1 MSYSK
6 TIELRSAKDPK
17 RRLHLP
23 YVDEPV
29 RLVQPRVAGRRSM
42 KPSINLA
49 DYSCRA
55 VLDWLDISFELDH
68 PTQFQ
73 YVQRVIESV
82 TSRVAD
88 VRPAYPGP
96 GGVDTIFNVRVQDPH
111 LDQIR
116 ECTKLIGAKFGEKS
130 EPYVYGME
138 VSVDFYPSVPSDDS
152 RGLMTAL
159 LARHLWPNRDVVSRL
174 RDRPRFT
181 WGRSARQTRRT
192 LGFDRHDADVFLNAA
207 GDRQPALDATYYIG
221 QRIGRAMWRVMDKER
236 DQQRSGMWVDLPE
249 FEKRAR
255 VEVRL
260 DRLELKQLGIINLDD
275 LLGFNLASLQGQYF
289 QFMLPTFSSPGG
301 PFNNHDRHW
310 ERHRQARFLAA
321 GVVGLQAM
329 DEERQRLRKANRPE
343 MVRQLRA
350 RGVKAEPER
359 RAGSGRN
366 GTLIA
371 YEDFNDRV
379 AMALRKLQEREE
391 RLLNRVGSY

>member
-6 TIELRSAKDPK
+6 TIELRSAKDLT

-23 YVDEPV
+23 YLDEPV
-29 RLVQPRVAGRRSM
+29 RLVQPRVAGRRVLR
-42 KPSINLA
+42 PAIDLG

-55 VLDWLDISFELDH
+55 VLDWLDISFEIDH

-82 TSRVAD
+82 TSRVAY
-88 VRPAYPGP
+88 VTPAYPGP
-96 GGVDTIFNVRVQDPH
+96 GGVDTIFKVRIHDPH
-111 LDQIR
+111 LHQVR
-116 ECTKLIGAKFGEKS
+116 ECARRLKTKYGARS
-130 EPYVYGME
+130 EPYVSEME
-138 VSVDFYPSVPSDDS
+138 VSVDFRPSTPSDDG
-152 RGLMTAL
+152 RGLMVAVMS
-159 LARHLWPNRDVVSRL
+159 RHLWPDRNVMSMAD
-174 RDRPRFT
+174 DRPRFV
-181 WGRSARQTRRT
+181 WDRSRMQTRRT
-192 LGFDRHDADVFLNAA
+192 LNVHPDDADALLNTA
-207 GDRQPALDATYYIG
+207 GDLSPAFDATYYLG
-221 QRIGRAMWRVMDKER
+221 QRVGGTMWRVMDKVVDEQHVGLGIWR
-236 DQQRSGMWVDLPE
+236 DLPAP
-249 FEKRAR
+249 EKRAR

-260 DRLELKQLGIINLDD
+260 DRLELKQLGIVSLDD

-301 PFNNHDRHW
+301 AFSNHDRHW
-310 ERHRQARFLAA
+310 ERHRRARFLAA

-329 DEERQRLRKANRPE
+329 DEERDRLRKANRPE

-350 RGVKAEPER
+350 KGVKVKPAR

-379 AMALRKLQEREE
+379 AMALRKLQEREG
-391 RLLNRVGSY
+391 RLLKGS